1 MAVSSASNETIWIS
15 ADEAAHRLGVSKP
28 TLYAYV
34 SRGKI
39 RRTLAEDGRRSRFN
53 AAEVATLARGKP
65 KPPTPGMT
73 ELRLASAVTRIDET
87 GLFYRGVPIG
97 SLVGRKSFEE
107 VAALLWQQE
116 PSSWV
121 VDQDLVERIVTFR
134 TVSVPA
140 PQTDPRSQPKG
151 ETARSRTSQGR
162 APLMLTGPLSASLRD
177 PSVGPFPTG
186 KPDWGPLMLTGP
198 LSAPLRDPS
207 GGPFPTGKPD
217 WGPGHRPGQA
227 ASQIAQLVL
236 QLGYLDSEREAVSST
251 KDSGDVSDLDG
262 IPLRTSQILSVLSA
276 SLPGVRK
283 VDRTV
288 AARLWRH
295 LSHRAPRSGELEL
308 IDAALVALADH
319 ELATATLAV
328 RLAAS
333 TRADLYA
340 AIASGLTVL
349 TGPLHGSASAGCYR
363 MLASAADSGRPARAV
378 DEALA
383 DFGLVHGFGHKVYKR
398 SDPRSVALLRLLH
411 QADVDRGKRSVVDA
425 VLAEVK
431 VRIPQPDNI
440 DFALGAITLCCDL
453 PPSAG
458 ELLFCFARI
467 AGWAAHYTE
476 ELAEP
481 PLRFRVRAVYQ
492 GE

>member
-1 MAVSSASNETIWIS
+1 MAPIAAKNETIWIS

-39 RRTLAEDGRRSRFN
+39 RRTLTDDGRRSRFN
-53 AAEVATLARGKP
+53 AAEVAILGRGKP
-65 KPPTPGMT
+65 KPPNPGMT

-87 GLFYRGVPIG
+87 ALFYRGTPIG
-97 SLVGRKSFEE
+97 SLVGKRSFEQ
-107 VAALLWQQE
+107 VAALLWQHD
-116 PSSWV
+116 PLAWV
-121 VDQDLVERIVTFR
+121 VDKGLVDQIVSFR
-134 TVSVPA
+134 TVLLQA
-140 PQTDPRSQPKG
+140 PEQGQLPGSKSQD
-151 ETARSRTSQGR
+151 R
-162 APLMLTGPLSASLRD
+162 ASSYEDL
-177 PSVGPFPTG
+177 
-186 KPDWGPLMLTGP
+186 
-198 LSAPLRDPS
+198 
-207 GGPFPTGKPD
+207 
-217 WGPGHRPGQA
+217 GHLPGQA
-227 ASQIAQLVL
+227 ASQMAQLVL
-236 QLGYLDSEREAVSST
+236 QIGYLRSQRDPARSATEADPFEREAIA
-251 KDSGDVSDLDG
+251 KQ
-262 IPLRTSQILSVLSA
+262 TSEILGVLSS

-295 LSHRAPRSGELEL
+295 LSQRAPREGELEL
-308 IDAALVALADH
+308 IDAALVCLADH

-340 AIASGLTVL
+340 AITSGLSVL
-349 TGPLHGSASAGCYR
+349 TGPLHGSASGGCYR
-363 MLASAADSGRPARAV
+363 MLASAVASGRPARAV
-378 DEALA
+378 DEALGEN
-383 DFGLVHGFGHKVYKR
+383 GLVHGFGHKVYKS
-398 SDPRSVALLRLLH
+398 SDPRSVALLQLLH
-411 QADVDRGKRSVVDA
+411 QADVDRRKRAVVDA

-431 VRIPQPDNI
+431 NRIPQQDNI

-481 PLRFRVRAVYQ
+481 PLRFRVRAVYR

>member
-1 MAVSSASNETIWIS
+1 MAVSPARNETIWIS

-53 AAEVATLARGKP
+53 AAEVATLGRGKP

-97 SLVGRKSFEE
+97 LLVGRKSFEE

-121 VDQDLVERIVTFR
+121 VDQVLVERIVAFR

-162 APLMLTGPLSASLRD
+162 AA
-177 PSVGPFPTG
+177 
-186 KPDWGPLMLTGP
+186 
-198 LSAPLRDPS
+198 
-207 GGPFPTGKPD
+207 
-217 WGPGHRPGQA
+217 GHRPGQA

-283 VDRTV
+283 ADRTV
-288 AARLWRH
+288 AARLWHH
-295 LSHRAPRSGELEL
+295 LSQRAPRSGELEL

-398 SDPRSVALLRLLH
+398 SDPRSVALLHLLH

-431 VRIPQPDNI
+431 ARIPQSDNI

>member
-1 MAVSSASNETIWIS
+1 MASRELRNETVWIS
-15 ADEAAHRLGVSKP
+15 AEEAAHRLGVSKP

-39 RRTLAEDGRRSRFN
+39 RRTIAEDGRRSRFN
-53 AAEVATLARGKP
+53 AAEVAILGRGKP
-65 KPPTPGMT
+65 KPPNPGMT
-73 ELRLASAVTRIDET
+73 ELRLASAVTRIDESA
-87 GLFYRGVPIG
+87 LFYRGVPID
-97 SLVGRKSFEE
+97 SLVGSRSFEE
-107 VAALLWQQE
+107 VAALLWQHE
-116 PSSWV
+116 PSTWV
-121 VDQDLVERIVTFR
+121 ANQDLVNQIGSFR
-134 TVSVPA
+134 SVSIQA
-140 PQTDPRSQPKG
+140 PQD
-151 ETARSRTSQGR
+151 GR
-162 APLMLTGPLSASLRD
+162 RSASQMGTLQAGEILG
-177 PSVGPFPTG
+177 VALGY
-186 KPDWGPLMLTGP
+186 
-198 LSAPLRDPS
+198 
-207 GGPFPTGKPD
+207 
-217 WGPGHRPGQA
+217 RPGQA
-227 ASQIAQLVL
+227 ASQMAQLVL
-236 QLGYLDSEREAVSST
+236 QLGYLCSEMGPGFVKNQVAQA
-251 KDSGDVSDLDG
+251 DLLETG
-262 IPLRTSQILSVLSA
+262 VIAKQTSEILSVLSA

-283 VDRTV
+283 SDRTI

-295 LSHRAPRSGELEL
+295 LAQRAPRQGELEL

-340 AIASGLTVL
+340 AMASGLTVL

-383 DFGLVHGFGHKVYKR
+383 DFGVVHGFGHKVYKR

-411 QADVDRGKRSVVDA
+411 QADVDRAKRAAVDA
-425 VLAEVK
+425 VLTEVK
-431 VRIPQPDNI
+431 NRIPQHDNI
-440 DFALGAITLCCDL
+440 DFALAAITLCCDL

>member
-1 MAVSSASNETIWIS
+1 MAVSSARNETVWIS

-53 AAEVATLARGKP
+53 AAEVATLGRGKP

-107 VAALLWQQE
+107 VAAVLWQQE

-121 VDQDLVERIVTFR
+121 ADQELVERISAFR
-134 TVSVPA
+134 TVSVQA
-140 PQTDPRSQPKG
+140 PQSDRRSLQKG
-151 ETARSRTSQGR
+151 KTAQSRKLQGR
-162 APLMLTGPLSASLRD
+162 APLMLTGPISASLRD
-177 PSVGPFPTG
+177 PSV
-186 KPDWGPLMLTGP
+186 
-198 LSAPLRDPS
+198 
-207 GGPFPTGKPD
+207 GPFPTGKPD

-227 ASQIAQLVL
+227 ASQLAQLVL
-236 QLGYLDSEREAVSST
+236 QLGYLDSEGKAAAST
-251 KDSGDVSDLDG
+251 QHSGVGSDLDG
-262 IPLRTSQILSVLSA
+262 IPKQTSQILSVLSA

-283 VDRTV
+283 ADRTV

-295 LSHRAPRSGELEL
+295 LSLRAPRSGELEL

-378 DEALA
+378 DESLA

-398 SDPRSVALLRLLH
+398 SDPRSVALLHLLH
-411 QADVDRGKRSVVDA
+411 EADVDRGKRSVVDA

-431 VRIPQPDNI
+431 ARIPQPDNI

>member
-1 MAVSSASNETIWIS
+1 MAVSSARNETIWIS

-53 AAEVATLARGKP
+53 AAEVATLGRGKP

-97 SLVGRKSFEE
+97 SLLGSKSFEE
-107 VAALLWQQE
+107 VAALLWQHE
-116 PSSWV
+116 PPSWV
-121 VDQDLVERIVTFR
+121 ADQELIDQIVAFR
-134 TVSVPA
+134 TVSVQA
-140 PQTDPRSQPKG
+140 PQSDPRSQSRAS
-151 ETARSRTSQGR
+151 TARSRTAQGR
-162 APLMLTGPLSASLRD
+162 APLMLTGPISASLRD
-177 PSVGPFPTG
+177 PSV
-186 KPDWGPLMLTGP
+186 
-198 LSAPLRDPS
+198 
-207 GGPFPTGKPD
+207 GPFPTGKPD

-227 ASQIAQLVL
+227 ASQLAQLVL
-236 QLGYLDSEREAVSST
+236 QLGYLKSELEAVESMQHYEH
-251 KDSGDVSDLDG
+251 GVGSDLDVV
-262 IPLRTSQILSVLSA
+262 PKRTAEILGVLSA

-283 VDRTV
+283 ADRTV

-295 LSHRAPRSGELEL
+295 LSKRAPRSGELEL

-363 MLASAADSGRPARAV
+363 MLASAFVSGRPSRAV
-378 DEALA
+378 DEAVA
-383 DFGLVHGFGHKVYKR
+383 DFGLVHGFGHKVYKN
-398 SDPRSVALLRLLH
+398 SDPRSVALLRLLQ
-411 QADVDRGKRSVVDA
+411 QADVDRAKRSAVDA
-425 VLAEVK
+425 VLVEVK
-431 VRIPQPDNI
+431 GRIPQPDNI

>member
-1 MAVSSASNETIWIS
+1 MPPGVAKNETIWIS

-39 RRTLAEDGRRSRFN
+39 RRTLADDGRRSRFN
-53 AAEVATLARGKP
+53 AAEVAVLGRGKP
-65 KPPTPGMT
+65 KPPGAGMT

-87 GLFYRGVPIG
+87 TLFYRGVPIG
-97 SLVGRKSFEE
+97 SLVGKKSFEH
-107 VAALLWQQE
+107 VAALLWQHE
-116 PSSWV
+116 PSTWV
-121 VDQDLVERIVTFR
+121 ANQELVSQLVWFR
-134 TVSVPA
+134 TVSIQA
-140 PQTDPRSQPKG
+140 PQQHRGSTS
-151 ETARSRTSQGR
+151 RSRASR
-162 APLMLTGPLSASLRD
+162 PSDEPL
-177 PSVGPFPTG
+177 
-186 KPDWGPLMLTGP
+186 
-198 LSAPLRDPS
+198 
-207 GGPFPTGKPD
+207 
-217 WGPGHRPGQA
+217 GHQPGQA
-227 ASQIAQLVL
+227 ASQMAQLVL
-236 QLGYLDSEREAVSST
+236 QLGYLRAQRNARRFENQETVLAEVVPQQTSE
-251 KDSGDVSDLDG
+251 
-262 IPLRTSQILSVLSA
+262 ILGVLSA

-283 VDRTV
+283 TDRTV

-295 LSHRAPRSGELEL
+295 LSQRAPRQGELEL
-308 IDAALVALADH
+308 IDAALVCLADH

-340 AIASGLTVL
+340 AMASGLAVL

-363 MLASAADSGRPARAV
+363 MLASAAASGRPARAV

-383 DFGLVHGFGHKVYKR
+383 EYGLVHGFGHKVYKG
-398 SDPRSVALLRLLH
+398 SDPRSVALLHLLH
-411 QADVDRGKRSVVDA
+411 QADVDRSKRSFVDA

-431 VRIPQPDNI
+431 NRIPQQDNI

>member
-1 MAVSSASNETIWIS
+1 MAVSSPRNETIWIS

-39 RRTLAEDGRRSRFN
+39 RRALAEDGRRSRFN
-53 AAEVATLARGKP
+53 AAEVASLGRGKP

-73 ELRLASAVTRIDET
+73 ELRLASAVTRIDES
-87 GLFYRGVPIG
+87 GLFYRGVPIS

-107 VAALLWQQE
+107 VAALLWQKE
-116 PSSWV
+116 SSSWV
-121 VDQDLVERIVTFR
+121 ADQELVERIIAFR
-134 TVSVPA
+134 TVSVQA
-140 PQTDPRSQPKG
+140 PRSDPRSQSKG
-151 ETARSRTSQGR
+151 ETTRSRTLQGR
-162 APLMLTGPLSASLRD
+162 APLMLTGPISASLRD
-177 PSVGPFPTG
+177 PSV
-186 KPDWGPLMLTGP
+186 
-198 LSAPLRDPS
+198 
-207 GGPFPTGKPD
+207 GPFPTGKPD

-227 ASQIAQLVL
+227 ASQLAQLVL
-236 QLGYLDSEREAVSST
+236 QLGYLDSERQAVSSMQH
-251 KDSGDVSDLDG
+251 SGDG
-262 IPLRTSQILSVLSA
+262 ISKRTAEILGVLSA

-283 VDRTV
+283 ADRTV

-295 LSHRAPRSGELEL
+295 LSQRAPRSGELEL

-363 MLASAADSGRPARAV
+363 MLASAADSGRPARVV

-398 SDPRSVALLRLLH
+398 SDPRSVALLHLLH

-425 VLAEVK
+425 VLAEVRA
-431 VRIPQPDNI
+431 RIPQPDNI

>member
-1 MAVSSASNETIWIS
+1 MAPREPRNETIWIS
-15 ADEAAHRLGVSKP
+15 SEEAAHRLGVSKP

-39 RRTLAEDGRRSRFN
+39 RRTIADDGRRSRFS
-53 AAEVATLARGKP
+53 AAEVAILGRGKP
-65 KPPTPGMT
+65 KPPNPGMT

-87 GLFYRGVPIG
+87 ALFYRGVPID
-97 SLVGRKSFEE
+97 SLVSSRSFEE

-116 PSSWV
+116 PSTWV
-121 VDQDLVERIVTFR
+121 ADQDLVNQIGSFR
-134 TVSVPA
+134 LVSIQAPQDGRRSA
-140 PQTDPRSQPKG
+140 PQTGTLQAG
-151 ETARSRTSQGR
+151 EVHGVALGY
-162 APLMLTGPLSASLRD
+162 
-177 PSVGPFPTG
+177 
-186 KPDWGPLMLTGP
+186 
-198 LSAPLRDPS
+198 
-207 GGPFPTGKPD
+207 
-217 WGPGHRPGQA
+217 RPGQA
-227 ASQIAQLVL
+227 ASQMAQLVL
-236 QLGYLDSEREAVSST
+236 QLGFLCSETDQRLAENQVTQFTQVDSLERGVIAKQTTE
-251 KDSGDVSDLDG
+251 
-262 IPLRTSQILSVLSA
+262 ILSVLSA

-283 VDRTV
+283 SDRTI

-295 LSHRAPRSGELEL
+295 LSQRAPRQGELEL
-308 IDAALVALADH
+308 IDASLVALADH

-363 MLASAADSGRPARAV
+363 MLASAAESGRPARAV

-411 QADVDRGKRSVVDA
+411 QADVDRAKRAAVDA

-431 VRIPQPDNI
+431 NRTPQHDNI
-440 DFALGAITLCCDL
+440 DFALAAITLCCDL

>member
-1 MAVSSASNETIWIS
+1 MALIAAKHDTIWIS

-39 RRTLAEDGRRSRFN
+39 RRTLADDGRRSRFN
-53 AAEVATLARGKP
+53 AAEVAILGRGKP
-65 KPPTPGMT
+65 KPPHPGMT

-87 GLFYRGVPIG
+87 ALYYRGVPVG
-97 SLVGRKSFEE
+97 SLVGSKSFEQ

-116 PSSWV
+116 PSTWV
-121 VDQDLVERIVTFR
+121 AERGLVDQIVLFR
-134 TVSVPA
+134 TMLMQA
-140 PQTDPRSQPKG
+140 PEPGRRSPS
-151 ETARSRTSQGR
+151 TSRNSE
-162 APLMLTGPLSASLRD
+162 SSH
-177 PSVGPFPTG
+177 
-186 KPDWGPLMLTGP
+186 
-198 LSAPLRDPS
+198 
-207 GGPFPTGKPD
+207 GGI
-217 WGPGHRPGQA
+217 GHLPGQA
-227 ASQIAQLVL
+227 ASQMAQLVL
-236 QLGYLDSEREAVSST
+236 QLGYLCSQREPGRSENQT
-251 KDSGDVSDLDG
+251 DLFACEVVANQ
-262 IPLRTSQILSVLSA
+262 TSKLLSVLSV

-283 VDRTV
+283 SDRTL

-295 LSHRAPRSGELEL
+295 LSQRVPREGELEM
-308 IDAALVALADH
+308 IEAALVCLADH

-340 AIASGLTVL
+340 AIASGLAVL

-363 MLASAADSGRPARAV
+363 MLASAAATGRPARAI

-383 DFGLVHGFGHKVYKR
+383 DYGLIHGFGHKVYKG
-398 SDPRSVALLRLLH
+398 SDPRSVALLQLLH
-411 QADVDRGKRSVVDA
+411 QADVDRGKRAVVDA

-431 VRIPQPDNI
+431 TRIPQHDNI

-481 PLRFRVRAVYQ
+481 PLRFRVRAVYR

>member
-1 MAVSSASNETIWIS
+1 MEPVVAKNETIWIS

-39 RRTLAEDGRRSRFN
+39 RRALADDGRRSRFD
-53 AAEVATLARGKP
+53 AAEVAILGRGKP
-65 KPPTPGMT
+65 KPPSPGMT

-87 GLFYRGVPIG
+87 TLFYRGVPIG
-97 SLVGRKSFEE
+97 SLVGKKSFEH
-107 VAALLWQQE
+107 VAALLWQHE
-116 PSSWV
+116 PSTWV
-121 VDQDLVERIVTFR
+121 ANQELINQLVSFR
-134 TVSVPA
+134 TVSIQA
-140 PQTDPRSQPKG
+140 PQQRRGS
-151 ETARSRTSQGR
+151 ASRSRASKPSDE
-162 APLMLTGPLSASLRD
+162 PLGL
-177 PSVGPFPTG
+177 
-186 KPDWGPLMLTGP
+186 
-198 LSAPLRDPS
+198 
-207 GGPFPTGKPD
+207 
-217 WGPGHRPGQA
+217 RPGQA
-227 ASQIAQLVL
+227 ASQMAQLVL
-236 QLGYLDSEREAVSST
+236 QLGYLRAQRNGSRFENQGTSLAEVVPQQTSE
-251 KDSGDVSDLDG
+251 
-262 IPLRTSQILSVLSA
+262 ILGVLSA

-283 VDRTV
+283 TDRTV

-295 LSHRAPRSGELEL
+295 LSQRAPREGELEL
-308 IDAALVALADH
+308 FDAALVCLADH

-340 AIASGLTVL
+340 AMASGLSVL

-363 MLASAADSGRPARAV
+363 MLASAATSGRPARAV

-383 DFGLVHGFGHKVYKR
+383 DYGLVHGFGHKVYKG
-398 SDPRSVALLRLLH
+398 SDPRSVALLHLLH
-411 QADVDRGKRSVVDA
+411 QADVDRGKRAVVDA
-425 VLAEVK
+425 VLAEVRN
-431 VRIPQPDNI
+431 RIPKQDNI

>member
-1 MAVSSASNETIWIS
+1 MASTSAKNETIWIS

-34 SRGKI
+34 SRGRI
-39 RRTLAEDGRRSRFN
+39 GRTLADDGRRSRFN
-53 AAEVATLARGKP
+53 AAEVAVLARGKP
-65 KPPTPGMT
+65 KLPSPGMT

-87 GLFYRGVPIG
+87 TLFYRGIPIG
-97 SLVGRKSFEE
+97 SLVGTKSFEHVSE
-107 VAALLWQQE
+107 LLWQRE
-116 PSSWV
+116 PSTW
-121 VDQDLVERIVTFR
+121 DADREIVQQIVAFKTL
-134 TVSVPA
+134 SAQISPHSENG
-140 PQTDPRSQPKG
+140 PNGPNGPSG
-151 ETARSRTSQGR
+151 LGGR
-162 APLMLTGPLSASLRD
+162 AFAAGEKRVR
-177 PSVGPFPTG
+177 SVV
-186 KPDWGPLMLTGP
+186 
-198 LSAPLRDPS
+198 SS
-207 GGPFPTGKPD
+207 Y
-217 WGPGHRPGQA
+217 RPGQA
-227 ASQIAQLVL
+227 ASQLAQLVL
-236 QLGYLDSEREAVSST
+236 QIGYLRSASGFAAVNNRGEQPAQQVVVNQT
-251 KDSGDVSDLDG
+251 AE
-262 IPLRTSQILSVLSA
+262 ILSVLSA
-276 SLPGVRK
+276 SLAGVRK
-283 VDRTV
+283 SDRTI

-295 LSHRAPRSGELEL
+295 LSQRAPRQGELEL
-308 IDAALVALADH
+308 IDAVLVALADH

-363 MLASAADSGRPARAV
+363 MLASAAASGRPARAV

-383 DFGLVHGFGHKVYKR
+383 DFGLVHGFGHKVYKA
-398 SDPRSVALLRLLH
+398 SDPRSVALLHLLH
-411 QADVDRGKRSVVDA
+411 QANVDRGKRAVVDA

-431 VRIPQPDNI
+431 NRIPQQDNV

-453 PPSAG
+453 PPWAG

-467 AGWAAHYTE
+467 AGWAAHYLE

-481 PLRFRVRAVYQ
+481 PLRFRVRAAYQ

>member
-1 MAVSSASNETIWIS
+1 MAPTSKRNETIWIS

-39 RRTLAEDGRRSRFN
+39 GRTLAEDGRRSRFN
-53 AAEVATLARGKP
+53 AAEVAVLGRGKP
-65 KPPTPGMT
+65 KPPSPGMT
-73 ELRLASAVTRIDET
+73 ELRLTSAVTRLDET
-87 GLFYRGVPIG
+87 MLFYRGVPIG
-97 SLVGRKSFEE
+97 SLIGKESFES

-116 PSSWV
+116 PSTW
-121 VDQDLVERIVTFR
+121 DAERKLVEQIVSFR
-134 TVSVPA
+134 TLST
-140 PQTDPRSQPKG
+140 QISHHSEKSEKSGKG
-151 ETARSRTSQGR
+151 ENAQKGQIDLGDQALPAGAKGAQRSVS
-162 APLMLTGPLSASLRD
+162 S
-177 PSVGPFPTG
+177 
-186 KPDWGPLMLTGP
+186 
-198 LSAPLRDPS
+198 
-207 GGPFPTGKPD
+207 
-217 WGPGHRPGQA
+217 HRPGRA
-227 ASQIAQLVL
+227 ASQLAQLVL
-236 QLGYLDSEREAVSST
+236 QIGCLHSST
-251 KDSGDVSDLDG
+251 GFPAVGNQADQTAGQVVVDQ
-262 IPLRTSQILSVLSA
+262 TSEILSVLSA
-276 SLPGVRK
+276 SLAGVRTS
-283 VDRTV
+283 DRTV
-288 AARLWRH
+288 ASRLWRH
-295 LSHRAPRSGELEL
+295 LSQRAPRQGELEL
-308 IDAALVALADH
+308 IDAILVALADH

-363 MLASAADSGRPARAV
+363 MLASAAASGRPARAV

-383 DFGLVHGFGHKVYKR
+383 DFGLVHGFGHKVYKQ
-398 SDPRSVALLRLLH
+398 SDPRSVALLDLLH
-411 QADVDRGKRSVVDA
+411 QADIDRGKRAVVDA

-431 VRIPQPDNI
+431 TRIPQQDNV

-453 PPSAG
+453 PAWAG

-467 AGWAAHYTE
+467 AGWAAHYLE

-481 PLRFRVRAVYQ
+481 PLRFRVRAVYR